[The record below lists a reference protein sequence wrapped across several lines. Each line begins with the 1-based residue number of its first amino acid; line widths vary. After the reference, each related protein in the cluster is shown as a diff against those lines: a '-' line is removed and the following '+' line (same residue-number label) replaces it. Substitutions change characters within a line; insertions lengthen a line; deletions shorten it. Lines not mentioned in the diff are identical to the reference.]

1 MRHRPIRPGDLLH
14 LTRSAS
20 PQFTRPIIVRA
31 IRELVDQHTY
41 DGWVWITAYQ
51 LNAAGDAVRHRELF
65 LRRDGLRWLTT
76 MPTTRRDAP
85 SRTRHRT
92 TPATTS

>member
-14 LTRSAS
+14 LTRATS
-20 PQFTRPIIVRA
+20 PQFTKPITVRA

-41 DGWVWITAYQ
+41 DGWLWITAYQ

-85 SRTRHRT
+85 RPGPDTARHRR
-92 TPATTS
+92 